1 MIITCHVLRQN
12 ILLNQVYHIIATLG
26 FAGYIPYAPGTFGTA
41 IGFFAI
47 LLIRPGDAVLL
58 LLSIPII
65 IAGTVSA
72 HHIEKV
78 LGKDSGHIVI
88 DEFCG
93 YLVSVMFIPKSTGYL
108 VAAFILFRL
117 FDIFKPPPIKQIEIK
132 VSGGAGVMLDDL
144 LAGVYAN
151 ICLQLWRVLFG

>member
-1 MIITCHVLRQN
+1 M
-12 ILLNQVYHIIATLG
+12 LNQVYHIIATLG

-41 IGFFAI
+41 IGFLAI

-58 LLSIPII
+58 LLSIPVI

-93 YLVSVMFIPKSTGYL
+93 YLVSVIFIPKSTGYL
-108 VAAFILFRL
+108 VAAFVLFRL

>member
-1 MIITCHVLRQN
+1 M
-12 ILLNQVYHIIATLG
+12 LNHVYHIIATLG
-26 FAGYIPYAPGTFGTA
+26 FIGYIPFAPGTFGTA
-41 IGFFAI
+41 LGLVSI
-47 LLIRPGDAVLL
+47 LLTRPGDALL
-58 LLSIPII
+58 LLFSLPII

-108 VAAFILFRL
+108 IAAFVLFRL
-117 FDIFKPPPIKQIEIK
+117 FDIFKPPPINRIDSRM
-132 VSGGAGVMLDDL
+132 SGGTGVMLDDL
-144 LAGVYAN
+144 MAGLYAN
-151 ICLQLWRVLFG
+151 ICLQIWRLLFG

>member
-1 MIITCHVLRQN
+1 MI
-12 ILLNQVYHIIATLG
+12 NQVYHIIATLG
-26 FAGYIPYAPGTFGTA
+26 FTGYIPYAPGTFGTA
-41 IGFFAI
+41 IGLFAI

-58 LLSIPII
+58 LLSVPVII
-65 IAGTVSA
+65 VGTVSA

-93 YLVSVMFIPKSTGYL
+93 YLVSVLFLPKSTGYL
-108 VAAFILFRL
+108 IAAFVLFRL
-117 FDIFKPPPIKQIEIK
+117 FDIFKPPPINRIESNI
-132 VSGGAGVMLDDL
+132 SGGAGIMLDDL

-151 ICLQLWRVLFG
+151 ICLQLWRVMFG

>member
-1 MIITCHVLRQN
+1 M
-12 ILLNQVYHIIATLG
+12 LNHVYHIIATLG

-41 IGFFAI
+41 IGFLAI
-47 LLIRPGDAVLL
+47 SLIRPGDAVLL
-58 LLSIPII
+58 LLSIPVI

-108 VAAFILFRL
+108 VAAFVLFRL

>member
-1 MIITCHVLRQN
+1 MFNH
-12 ILLNQVYHIIATLG
+12 VYHIIATLG
-26 FAGYIPYAPGTFGTA
+26 FVGYIPYAPGTFGTA
-41 IGFFAI
+41 IGLLVV

-58 LLSIPII
+58 VLLIPVIV
-65 IAGTVSA
+65 AGTISA

-93 YLVSVMFIPKSTGYL
+93 YMVSVMLLPKNTGYL
-108 VAAFILFRL
+108 VAAFVLFRL
-117 FDIFKPPPIKQIEIK
+117 FDILKPAPIKGIERTI
-132 VSGGAGVMLDDL
+132 SGGAGVMLDDL

-151 ICLQLWRVLFG
+151 ICLQLWRVMYG

>member
-1 MIITCHVLRQN
+1 M
-12 ILLNQVYHIIATLG
+12 LNQVYHIIATLG
-26 FAGYIPYAPGTFGTA
+26 FTGYIPYAPGTFGTA
-41 IGFFAI
+41 IGLFA
-47 LLIRPGDAVLL
+47 LLLTRPGDAVLI
-58 LLSIPII
+58 LLSIPVI

-72 HHIEKV
+72 HHVEKV

-93 YLVSVMFIPKSTGYL
+93 YLVSVMFVPKSTGYL
-108 VAAFILFRL
+108 IAAFILFRI
-117 FDIFKPPPIKQIEIK
+117 FDIFKPFPINRIERK

-144 LAGVYAN
+144 MAGVYAN

>member
-1 MIITCHVLRQN
+1 
-12 ILLNQVYHIIATLG
+12 LLNHVYHIISTIG
-26 FAGYIPYAPGTFGTA
+26 FIGYIPFAPGTFGTA
-41 IGFFAI
+41 IGLLAI
-47 LLIRPGDAVLL
+47 LLTRPGDAGLL
-58 LLSIPII
+58 ILSIPVI

-108 VAAFILFRL
+108 IAAFILFRL
-117 FDIFKPPPIKQIEIK
+117 FDIFKPPPVNWIERK
-132 VSGGAGVMLDDL
+132 MSGGAGVMLDDL
-144 LAGVYAN
+144 MAGVYAN
-151 ICLQLWRVLFG
+151 ICLQLWMLFSG

>member
-1 MIITCHVLRQN
+1 MK
-12 ILLNQVYHIIATLG
+12 NQVYHIIATLG
-26 FAGYIPYAPGTFGTA
+26 FTGYIPYAPGTFGTA
-41 IGFFAI
+41 IGFLAVLFT
-47 LLIRPGDAVLL
+47 RPDDTVLL

-65 IAGTVSA
+65 IVGTISA
-72 HHIEKV
+72 HQIEKV

-93 YLVSVMFIPKSTGYL
+93 YMVSIMFVPKSTSYL
-108 VAAFILFRL
+108 IAAFILFRL
-117 FDIFKPPPIKQIEIK
+117 FDIFKPFPINSIDRK

-151 ICLQLWRVLFG
+151 LCLQLWRVLFG

>member
-1 MIITCHVLRQN
+1 M
-12 ILLNQVYHIIATLG
+12 LNHVYHIIATLG
-26 FAGYIPYAPGTFGTA
+26 FTGYIPYAPGTFGTA
-41 IGFFAI
+41 IGLLAI

-58 LLSIPII
+58 LLSIPVI

-72 HHIEKV
+72 HHSEKA

-93 YLVSVMFIPKSTGYL
+93 FLVSVMFLPKSTGYL
-108 VAAFILFRL
+108 IAAFVLFRL
-117 FDIFKPPPIKQIEIK
+117 FDIFKPPPINRIESSI
-132 VSGGAGVMLDDL
+132 SGGAGVMLDDL

-151 ICLQLWRVLFG
+151 ICLQVWRGLFG